1 MHIWIFFFFFLPQF
15 KFLLT
20 LMLVT
25 TFTFKLSVLRIGPW
39 GAEFMS
45 FPTHHVSPDNF
56 AGTEKAVQ
64 SQFFSDGR
72 CLAMPLLPW
81 VISLS
86 CCFASSLLLN
96 PVLSS
101 PKHNL
106 CQSRNKLFT
115 QALFLLSKLVSA
127 GRTNVAPIW
136 AELSFIG
143 APTVAMDTSIHC
155 VIVQLRK
162 TGHSC
167 VHFPICS
174 SNTPLADQ
182 G

>member
-1 MHIWIFFFFFLPQF
+1 
-15 KFLLT
+15 
-20 LMLVT
+20 
-25 TFTFKLSVLRIGPW
+25 
-39 GAEFMS
+39 MS
-45 FPTHHVSPDNF
+45 FPTHHISPDNF
-56 AGTEKAVQ
+56 AGPEKAVQ
-64 SQFFSDGR
+64 SQFFFSDGR
-72 CLAMPLLPW
+72 RLAMPRLLW
-81 VISLS
+81 VILLS

-106 CQSRNKLFT
+106 CQSRSKLFT
-115 QALFLLSKLVSA
+115 QALFLLSKVSA

-155 VIVQLRK
+155 VIIQLRK

-174 SNTPLADQ
+174 SNIPLADQ